1 MLTVPHVYQL
11 LLKIGTGSSWKDAL
25 LEVLPKKKL
34 NEGIK
39 TVEGQSEGD
48 PESGPGNH
56 DPDNTLDE
64 NTEGKSE
71 NESEES
77 PENSWRQNK
86 VGHDSKIVGDV
97 C

>member
-1 MLTVPHVYQL
+1 MTLIDFFQYKSRCVLTVPHVYQL

-39 TVEGQSEGD
+39 TVEGQSES
-48 PESGPGNH
+48 ESGPGNH
-56 DPDNTLDE
+56 DPDNTPDE
-64 NTEGKSE
+64 KTEGKSE

-77 PENSWRQNK
+77 PENS
-86 VGHDSKIVGDV
+86 
-97 C
+97 